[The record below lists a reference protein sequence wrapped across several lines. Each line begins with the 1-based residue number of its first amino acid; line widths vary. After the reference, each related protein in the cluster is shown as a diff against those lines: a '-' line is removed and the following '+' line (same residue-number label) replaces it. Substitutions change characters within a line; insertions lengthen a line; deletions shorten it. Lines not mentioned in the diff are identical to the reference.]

1 MDRTKCYRTLLLEW
15 GNMHELPSNGKVVIS
30 FIILPC
36 LLQMLQYFL
45 VFGKLI
51 TEHFLPMSAAVAPS
65 RGFGGLKAA
74 LWLRLTIDQLC
85 TMQLFS
91 GISRQGQQFPQMAK
105 YDVAYICRHLN
116 LHNIPH
122 SNIRKCI
129 TL

>member
-1 MDRTKCYRTLLLEW
+1 
-15 GNMHELPSNGKVVIS
+15 MHELPSNGKAVIS

-45 VFGKLI
+45 DFGELI

-65 RGFGGLKAA
+65 KVFRSLKAA

-85 TMQLFS
+85 IMQLFS
-91 GISRQGQQFPQMAK
+91 GISRQGQQFPRMAK
-105 YDVAYICRHLN
+105 YDVAYICLHLI

-122 SNIRKCI
+122 SNIRNCI